1 MAAQEHWLARW
12 AMDLML
18 INVLTRRFARAVRLP
33 EGDVQA
39 SAGSGGVKV
48 GCLAE
53 VRSAAD
59 GAPGRLH
66 GGRSLSALDLL
77 VVQIDGL
84 HLGDDLVLATAIGV
98 DGEVK
103 KHPWRW
109 WKGRPDCR
117 NVSGPTGRSGFAR
130 ARPGG
135 AKTVERCR
143 RRSAAPSVRSPR
155 PSAARSTRCANIMER
170 LPKEH
175 HAATRRVLRQPG
187 SSMTPKWLKN

>member
-59 GAPGRLH
+59 GAAGRLH
-66 GGRSLSALDLL
+66 GGRSVGARPSGGPNRRAASRRRSCAGHRD
-77 VVQIDGL
+77 
-84 HLGDDLVLATAIGV
+84 GV

-187 SSMTPKWLKN
+187 SSMTPKGLKN